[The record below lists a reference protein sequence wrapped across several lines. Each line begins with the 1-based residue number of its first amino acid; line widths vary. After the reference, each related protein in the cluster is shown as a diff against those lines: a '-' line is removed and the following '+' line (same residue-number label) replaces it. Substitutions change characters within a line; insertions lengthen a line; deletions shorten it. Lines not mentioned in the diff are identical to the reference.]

1 MTLVES
7 NDEGLGSRAMLDKV
21 DKLRELGVSAT
32 IPLPQI
38 VAAGEQSAGK
48 SSLLESLTGI
58 SFPRSVSL
66 CTRFAT
72 EIICRRESETS
83 IVISIQ
89 PGRGCSRA
97 HAEAVLAFRR
107 TVDSFTGDAFAAV
120 FKEAAVAMGIKTDAT
135 SNSKAPT
142 FTSDVLR
149 IEKNG
154 PDEEHLTL
162 IDVPG
167 IFENETPGLTTQG
180 DIALV
185 KEMVK
190 LYIEDSR
197 TIILAVVPCNTDVAT
212 QTIIRFASEVDP
224 KGQRTLGVLTKP
236 DLAVET
242 ATKNAVADLVRGR
255 RQDLKLGYCIVR
267 NRGADDH
274 SATLD
279 TVARDAKE
287 REFFSQQ
294 LWSTLDPTRVGIPAL
309 RSRLRTLLVD
319 RTRTEFPN
327 VKREMDRKLKDAK
340 QLLDGM
346 GDARS
351 THGEQ
356 ITFLCKIVSEYG
368 RRVEYGRNA
377 YYSGDP
383 IFTEREDLR
392 LITRIRELNEKFA
405 EMFFNI
411 AHRIEFE
418 VAEDL
423 AATPEENS
431 EEAEDVKEFFSL
443 SRKMKLNGGR
453 FPVGSDSDEQS
464 ELDSLSASRDERGA
478 LYPLSFQIPTVG
490 ESDLQGDILSD
501 PFCCER
507 PLAKPLLQEIESMYH
522 EFRGYELGTF
532 GNSVIPAMF
541 KMQAEKWK
549 PVALAHVSNAILIVH
564 DFISTMVEKAC
575 PDPLVR
581 EPLWSLLLEELIPCY
596 RRAMDHA
603 RFLLK
608 VELDGPSVT
617 CNPSFY
623 ASLEETSQARRVRAA
638 EKYMVEV
645 PKGVRGVEEGLY
657 INKED
662 LAKCTDANN
671 VSEVVLRIHDVTK
684 SYYQVVRDRFVD
696 NICAHVVD
704 HFLLSDED
712 GPLKVFSSEFVT
724 KKMTAED
731 LDTVAGEDAVAR
743 NQRISLEQQ
752 IDLLKKA
759 VKILRS

>member
-1 MTLVES
+1 MKVAGS
-7 NDEGLGSRAMLDKV
+7 HDEGLGNRALLDKV

-38 VAAGEQSAGK
+38 VAAGAQSAGK

-72 EIICRRESETS
+72 EIICRREAETS

-89 PGRGCSRA
+89 PGRGCSPA
-97 HAEAVLAFRR
+97 HKEAIHAFRR

-120 FKEAAVAMGIKTDAT
+120 FKEAAVVMGIKTEADST
-135 SNSKAPT
+135 SEAPT
-142 FTSDVLR
+142 FTNDVLR

-185 KEMVK
+185 KEMVMS
-190 LYIEDSR
+190 YIKDSR

-242 ATKNAVADLVRGR
+242 ATKNAAADLVRGR

-274 SATLD
+274 NATLD
-279 TVARDAKE
+279 SVARDAKE
-287 REFFSQQ
+287 REFFSHPP
-294 LWSTLDPTRVGIPAL
+294 WSTLDHTRVGIPAL

-327 VKREMDRKLKDAK
+327 VKNEMVQKLKEA
-340 QLLDGM
+340 QQMLDGM
-346 GDARS
+346 GEARS
-351 THGEQ
+351 SQTEQ
-356 ITFLCKIVSEYG
+356 VAYLCKIAG
-368 RRVEYGRNA
+368 RFSVLAEYGRNA

-383 IFTEREDLR
+383 VFADQEDLR
-392 LITRIRELNEKFA
+392 LITRVRELNEKFA
-405 EMFFNI
+405 KMFFKN
-411 AHRIEFE
+411 AHRLEFD
-418 VAEDL
+418 ADGDISEDSEKKNQEDQEGL
-423 AATPEENS
+423 EGMGLGSSGPSASAKEPET
-431 EEAEDVKEFFSL
+431 
-443 SRKMKLNGGR
+443 
-453 FPVGSDSDEQS
+453 
-464 ELDSLSASRDERGA
+464 DSLLFPDDERGA
-478 LYPLSFQIPTVG
+478 LYPVSFRIPTAG
-490 ESDLQGDILSD
+490 EGDLYDILADS
-501 PFCCER
+501 FSCEK
-507 PLAKPLLQEIESMYH
+507 PLSKPLLEEIESMYH
-522 EFRGYELGTF
+522 KFRGYELGTF
-532 GNSVIPAMF
+532 GNPIIPAMF

-549 PVALAHVSNAILIVH
+549 PIALAHVSNAVLIVH
-564 DFISTMVEKAC
+564 GFILAVVEEAC

-581 EPLWSLLLEELIPCY
+581 DPLWLLLLEELIPCY

-603 RFLLK
+603 RFLLD
-608 VELDGPSVT
+608 VELNGPPVT
-617 CNPSFY
+617 CDPAFY
-623 ASLEETSQARRVRAA
+623 ASLEEASGARMAKAA
-638 EKYMVEV
+638 EKYTVEV
-645 PKGVRGVEEGLY
+645 PEGVRGVQEGLY

-662 LAKCTDANN
+662 LTKCTDTNK

-684 SYYQVVRDRFVD
+684 SYYKVVRTRFVD
-696 NICAHVVD
+696 NICAHAVD
-704 HFLLSDED
+704 HFLMSAEN
-712 GPLKVFSSEFVT
+712 GPLKVFNAGFVT
-724 KKMTAED
+724 RMAAED
-731 LDTVAGEDAVAR
+731 LETVAGEDAVAR
-743 NQRISLEQQ
+743 NQRASLKQQ
-752 IDLLKKA
+752 IELLEKA
-759 VKILRS
+759 VRILRS